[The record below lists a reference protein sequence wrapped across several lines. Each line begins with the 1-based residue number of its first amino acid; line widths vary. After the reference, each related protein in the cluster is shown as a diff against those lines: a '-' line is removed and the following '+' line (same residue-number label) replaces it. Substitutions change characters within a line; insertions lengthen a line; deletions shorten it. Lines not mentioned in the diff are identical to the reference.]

1 MMKITKSDF
10 ELAPAGTHAAR
21 ITTLADLG
29 TQRSEWQ
36 GAEREAHKLG
46 VTFELAHKRG
56 KNGQRLAVFDR
67 VTLSLHE
74 QSRLYQITQAAL
86 GGEPGEELDPAA
98 LLGKP
103 VLVTLV
109 HRAAGTRTF
118 ANVQSVTAIPEGMEV
133 PATETPLLLFDLD
146 TPDPAV
152 FAKLP
157 ALFKKL
163 IEGRVRPRAE
173 DPAPGG
179 AEDPDEDIPF

>member
-1 MMKITKSDF
+1 MKPIKKSDF
-10 ELAPAGTHAAR
+10 ELAPAGTFAAR

-74 QSRLYQITQAAL
+74 QSRLFQIAQAAL
-86 GGEPGEELDPAA
+86 GAEPSEELDPAD
-98 LLGKP
+98 LLGKA

-109 HRAAGTRTF
+109 HRTAGTRTF
-118 ANVQSVTAIPEGMEV
+118 ANVAGAAAVPEEMTV
-133 PATETPLLLFDLD
+133 PGTDTDLLLFDLD
-146 TPDPAV
+146 APDPAT

-163 IEGRVRPRAE
+163 IEERVRPSGEPATPPE
-173 DPAPGG
+173 DL
-179 AEDPDEDIPF
+179 EDDIPF